1 MATELTPREL
11 TAELA
16 ALKRQLADQDEVVQR
31 ALSIASHHAPEHF
44 FEGNDALRPHIAVR
58 LNSGATEVG
67 RRPRLNFL
75 DTETGEWTLA
85 EGTTEGEDEIDISL
99 KATGGGFG
107 VCYDYL
113 VMSGWTGTEGQT
125 ITIPDS
131 TETFKVYS
139 TIQAPIDDAVS
150 DASSGKTYSIGICP
164 GTYAENLTWPT
175 TAITGIFL
183 HGYDFISEDNFGEVY
198 INPSSGHAI
207 TVTGNPKLISAENIV
222 FGGQAGSSSINHVS
236 GINWSGQFTHCEFR
250 RSITNVDFT
259 AMHFAHCKFAS
270 DVSLASVDDVY
281 FHDCKFSDILDMK
294 TNGSGVDNVTVDQ
307 CVFLGSNAR
316 ILLGQ
321 RASNVIISANQF
333 TTSGATANSRV
344 EITPDIGDP
353 LHHISIIGNAF
364 TTGPLT
370 NGQEILLDTSAS
382 SSNIWGV
389 TITANTFSD
398 AFTGSGLTDTCHIR
412 LKGNSSGDIFGIVIA
427 NNVFGANNAQLDHI
441 EDAGGFTVIGTF
453 VEESVFGPSG
463 RHNVVKYKITD
474 GANNLFIPSSSDETG
489 LPGSGRVS
497 VEAHAILDG
506 DVHTDSA
513 ADVVTRG
520 SVIAA
525 NSTPAWDEL
534 VLGANHLFLGS
545 DGADV
550 LYRTVGWDV
559 LLEPTGSSDAAR
571 IQTAIDAGSRKILLL
586 DGTWDVSDQ
595 NVTFATGT
603 EIVGQSRKATIL
615 DFGTTAFFQFL
626 MAADTFVG
634 NATVANAPTSASA
647 PPIQTLAG
655 YTMVWNIDFSSTSGS
670 GLAIGRSTSARA
682 HIINCIFQGLPD
694 AAVGQIEIDAPRFAI
709 IQNCGFLGAASSGA
723 AIFNRHPATASE
735 FFPRPN
741 VVITGCYGTTNCG
754 DGWLDDGG
762 SARETTFSIVGNSI
776 AQAGANAPFAIDISN
791 AIALISGNSFIV
803 PTGQATAAAM
813 INVSGG
819 KVMIE
824 NNRLDANSTRT
835 DIIDISTGGHS
846 VLGNL
851 IRGTSTNAI
860 HLTAGNNSVIGGN
873 NCPSGDIRIA
883 GGSTGHVVALN
894 SVNAVVGDATL
905 NQIGLNVTGA

>member
-1 MATELTPREL
+1 MTTELTPREL

-16 ALKRQLADQDEVVQR
+16 ALKSRLAGQEEVVQR

-58 LNSGATEVG
+58 HNSGATEVG

-75 DTETGEWTLA
+75 DGTGTAWTLA
-85 EGTTEGEDEIDISL
+85 EGTTEGEDEIDITL
-99 KATGGGFG
+99 AAHGGLGF
-107 VCYDYL
+107 CYDYL
-113 VMSGWTGTEGQT
+113 VDSGYTGTEGATVSIPGTSHTFKKYSEPIAAALHAKNNRTTAGQGTTFFVCGEHTLTGTLEMATGGNTQIHRWLGTSDGSSGFITDGTNNTVNINGEGAGSGTDPIFSLEHLSISTLTDSLIAIDVEGGAAVRITRCLIETNDASAKGIRFQGLDNKEAWVSWCRFTGTAAVQLDLDGSAGDAKITHNLFENAATMIT
-125 ITIPDS
+125 ITNAALFEI
-131 TETFKVYS
+131 EHNVFL
-139 TIQAPIDDAVS
+139 
-150 DASSGKTYSIGICP
+150 GF
-164 GTYAENLTWPT
+164 T
-175 TAITGIFL
+175 TAALTITGNSNETNAS
-183 HGYDFISEDNFGEVY
+183 ISHNRFV
-198 INPSSGHAI
+198 H
-207 TVTGNPKLISAENIV
+207 
-222 FGGQAGSSSINHVS
+222 GSSSI
-236 GINWSGQFTHCEFR
+236 GINFPAGTNIQAQLSMDDNTFL
-250 RSITNVDFT
+250 SI
-259 AMHFAHCKFAS
+259 
-270 DVSLASVDDVY
+270 
-281 FHDCKFSDILDMK
+281 
-294 TNGSGVDNVTVDQ
+294 
-307 CVFLGSNAR
+307 
-316 ILLGQ
+316 
-321 RASNVIISANQF
+321 
-333 TTSGATANSRV
+333 GATSAGIDFSSMNAS
-344 EITPDIGDP
+344 G
-353 LHHISIIGNAF
+353 LCFALSI
-364 TTGPLT
+364 
-370 NGQEILLDTSAS
+370 QD
-382 SSNIWGV
+382 
-389 TITANTFSD
+389 NTFSCVAQSASAYGINGPAGD
-398 AFTGSGLTDTCHIR
+398 YVRGSIIAGNIFRDCASGNEYNNWGNGTGNVAQHNLSMDDDGSITQ
-412 LKGNSSGDIFGIVIA
+412 IA
-427 NNVFGANNAQLDHI
+427 VADVGSPVGH
-441 EDAGGFTVIGTF
+441 V
-453 VEESVFGPSG
+453 
-463 RHNVVKYKITD
+463 NVVGD
-474 GANNLFIPSSSDETG
+474 
-489 LPGSGRVS
+489 LP
-497 VEAHAILDG
+497 AHDLLSTTHG
-506 DVHTDSA
+506 DTLA
-513 ADVVTRG
+513 AAVTRG
-520 SVIAA
+520 SVPVG
-525 NSTPAWDEL
+525 NSTPKWAEL
-534 VLGANHLFLGS
+534 VLGTDQFFLGS
-545 DGADV
+545 DGTDV
-550 LYRTVGWDV
+550 LYRSIGWDKIMT
-559 LLEPTGSSDAAR
+559 PTGSSDAAL
-571 IQTAIDAGSRKILLL
+571 IQAVIDAGARRILLL

-603 EIVGQSRKATIL
+603 EIMGQSRKATIL